1 MFRLNWKKGKYAE
14 IHDPLQSRKGTD
26 PKHLTFGGNFEMDR
40 LTITTLLV
48 LINYRLVK
56 DPKKIV
62 ITLLSDEDTMFE
74 DKNRN
79 IILSIAFAN
88 SSDARLYRFSFCIF
102 PSPNLEF

>member
-1 MFRLNWKKGKYAE
+1 MGVSVELEKGKYAE

-56 DPKKIV
+56 DPN
-62 ITLLSDEDTMFE
+62 TLLSDEDTMFE